1 MLTLGDKQEFEA
13 RIWSSA
19 CTRGKVSNFPKEP
32 SVTCHKTSG
41 RERRKGICCFKQRC
55 SATTPM
61 LLSWQQPW
69 ILPGAISESD
79 ACFSHNALMP
89 VFLLYYYTGMAFPC
103 RRKQQ
108 S

>member
-41 RERRKGICCFKQRC
+41 RERRKGICWY
-55 SATTPM
+55 SLNDPTE
-61 LLSWQQPW
+61 L
-69 ILPGAISESD
+69 E
-79 ACFSHNALMP
+79 
-89 VFLLYYYTGMAFPC
+89 
-103 RRKQQ
+103 RRTQ